1 MLEIVNRTAGEAFDC
16 TTVRLYDRSTVRLI
30 DCSKKH
36 FVYCCRLL
44 IDMFIAYFSSFNRDE
59 AFSSISIKSG
69 YTRIPWAMDAKFVVS
84 KGEAFRAV
92 LIILLIACSSSF
104 ES

>member
-1 MLEIVNRTAGEAFDC
+1 MIVLLAKRSTVRLYDC
-16 TTVRLYDRSTVRLI
+16 TTVRLFDCSTVQL
-30 DCSKKH
+30 
-36 FVYCCRLL
+36 FEERLL
-44 IDMFIAYFSSFNRDE
+44 IDMFIACFSSFNRDE